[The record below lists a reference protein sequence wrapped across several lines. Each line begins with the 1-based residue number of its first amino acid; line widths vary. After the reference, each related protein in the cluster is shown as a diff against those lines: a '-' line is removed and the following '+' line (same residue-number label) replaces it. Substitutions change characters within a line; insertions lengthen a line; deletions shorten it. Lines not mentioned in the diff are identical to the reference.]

1 MENNELE
8 KKEIKVKLNLKNE
21 LEKINTKTIFEF
33 KKTMEN
39 FDLEKVKI
47 YKFNDNEKTV
57 TILFYDNDFF
67 AMDRVNYPE
76 GHEYDLEKESA
87 QMSENLNYKIKKI
100 PNVSKT
106 RKILK
111 IEDIETRIYDVSEYI
126 ILLKKENVKV
136 LRVNSK
142 DDLEEIKYEEYKLN
156 LSEVESKIEEYEK
169 EEQER
174 FQEENSIKNKM
185 IKIAEKARD
194 IIIEPFRILKNKL
207 MKANQVKMLS
217 DGKHSIFDKE
227 D

>member
-1 MENNELE
+1 MENNEL
-8 KKEIKVKLNLKNE
+8 EIKVKLNLKNE

-47 YKFNDNEKTV
+47 YKFKDNEKTV

-156 LSEVESKIEEYEK
+156 LPEVESKIEEYEK

-217 DGKHSIFDKE
+217 DGKHSIFNKE

>member
-21 LEKINTKTIFEF
+21 LEKVNTKTICEF
-33 KKTMEN
+33 KKTIEN
-39 FDLEKVKI
+39 FDLGKVKI

-67 AMDRVNYPE
+67 AMDRVNYQE
-76 GHEYDLEKESA
+76 GYEYDLEKNSA
-87 QMSENLNYKIKKI
+87 KISENLNYKIKKI

-106 RKILK
+106 RRILK

-126 ILLKKENVKV
+126 ILLKKEKVKV

-156 LSEVESKIEEYEK
+156 LPEIESKIEEYEK

-174 FQEENSIKNKM
+174 FEEENSIKNKM
-185 IKIAEKARD
+185 KRIAEKARD

-207 MKANQVKMLS
+207 MRANQIKMLS

>member
-142 DDLEEIKYEEYKLN
+142 DDLEKIKYEEYKLN
-156 LSEVESKIEEYEK
+156 LPEVESKIEEYEK

>member
-156 LSEVESKIEEYEK
+156 LPEVESKIEEYEK

-185 IKIAEKARD
+185 KKIAEKARD

>member
-1 MENNELE
+1 M
-8 KKEIKVKLNLKNE
+8 
-21 LEKINTKTIFEF
+21 
-33 KKTMEN
+33 
-39 FDLEKVKI
+39 
-47 YKFNDNEKTV
+47 
-57 TILFYDNDFF
+57 
-67 AMDRVNYPE
+67 
-76 GHEYDLEKESA
+76 
-87 QMSENLNYKIKKI
+87 
-100 PNVSKT
+100 
-106 RKILK
+106 
-111 IEDIETRIYDVSEYI
+111 
-126 ILLKKENVKV
+126 
-136 LRVNSK
+136 RVNSK

-156 LSEVESKIEEYEK
+156 LPEVESKIEEYEK

>member
-1 MENNELE
+1 MENNEL
-8 KKEIKVKLNLKNE
+8 EIKVKLNLKNE

-47 YKFNDNEKTV
+47 YKFKDNEKTV

-156 LSEVESKIEEYEK
+156 LPEVESKIEEYEK